1 MRQAVLDKETKLI
14 CNSVGARV
22 SCRARA
28 ALYVTLMS
36 PQAKVSHAVLTKIQY
51 ATKHSRR
58 FNRTAIDRARKKY
71 LAERDGERQQTTP
84 HLVLLR
90 DQHMQA
96 PGQTCH

>member
-71 LAERDGERQQTTP
+71 LAERDGERQQERHT
-84 HLVLLR
+84 LS
-90 DQHMQA
+90 
-96 PGQTCH
+96 C